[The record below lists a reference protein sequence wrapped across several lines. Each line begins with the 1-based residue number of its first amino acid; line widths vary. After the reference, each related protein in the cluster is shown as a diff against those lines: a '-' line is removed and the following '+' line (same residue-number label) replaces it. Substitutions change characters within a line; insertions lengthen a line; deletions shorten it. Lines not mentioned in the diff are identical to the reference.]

1 MSECQRVRI
10 GIFHFKRISDCGIR
24 FWYIS
29 HIPNLALQEQR
40 RHNLNG
46 ASDPFVA
53 QQIQVRLQQ
62 QTSGDPSR
70 GMQKCDHN
78 CSDHMSRSCFG
89 GVAWSNTP
97 LGKLHTRHAEARSG
111 ETHDGIRRR
120 PHMSR
125 SCIGGVAWSLTTACH
140 RICLERRYTFFSA
153 SARSRPSSYR
163 PSPPPWAAM
172 GGL

>member
-10 GIFHFKRISDCGIR
+10 GIFHFKRISDCEIR

-70 GMQKCDHN
+70 GMQKCSHN

-97 LGKLHTRHAEARSG
+97 LGKLPTRHAEARSG
-111 ETHDGIRRR
+111 ETHDGIRRGPAKASHVTQLHWR
-120 PHMSR
+120 RRLEPHHRMS
-125 SCIGGVAWSLTTACH
+125 SNMLGAAIH
-140 RICLERRYTFFSA
+140 IFF
-153 SARSRPSSYR
+153 RV
-163 PSPPPWAAM
+163 
-172 GGL
+172 GTQ